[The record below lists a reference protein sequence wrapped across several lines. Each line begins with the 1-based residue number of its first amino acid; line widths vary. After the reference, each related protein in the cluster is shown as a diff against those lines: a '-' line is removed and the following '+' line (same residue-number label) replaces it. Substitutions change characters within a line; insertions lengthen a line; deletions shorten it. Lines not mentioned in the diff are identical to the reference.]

1 MARAVAGTGVDVVSS
16 GLLNT
21 SSCSVVGVLVDS
33 ALKLFQELVDV
44 QEIALSPQVGQGQ
57 RVGVMHWGMRS
68 LGDHCATV
76 AVLGHARGLVATEN
90 GELDTLETHQ
100 TLANVV
106 VGGGVDGTALGI
118 TEELVQSV
126 VCCTLTDLIVVS
138 QLLCP
143 VGSIV
148 DWAIGGVLARASIE
162 SGRGT
167 SRVLLAICSIASK
180 GTIRILIPAR
190 CSGKR
195 LQVSYDY
202 NTG

>member
-1 MARAVAGTGVDVVSS
+1 VDVVSS

-21 SSCSVVGVLVDS
+21 SSCSVVGIFVDS
-33 ALKLFQELVDV
+33 ALKLLQELVDV
-44 QEIALSPQVGQGQ
+44 QEIALGPQVRQGQ

-106 VGGGVDGTALGI
+106 VGGGVNSTALGI
-118 TEELVQSV
+118 AKELVQSV
-126 VCCTLTDLIVVS
+126 VCCTFTDLVVVG
-138 QLLCP
+138 QLLCL
-143 VGSIV
+143 VDSIV
-148 DWAIGGVLARASIE
+148 DWAIGGVLRWASVE
-162 SGRGT
+162 SGRST
-167 SRVLLAICSIASK
+167 SRMLLAISSVGSK
-180 GTIRILIPAR
+180 GTIRILVSTR

-195 LQVSYDY
+195 LQVSYDC